1 MAQALETNVFSGK
14 EFKVYIAQ
22 DATNGVHNGV
32 GGNYYRLDVEGAT
45 MPTFSPNQEF
55 ELRSGSGK
63 IAEFG
68 QIFSSSKRVV
78 NEFSLSGRCNLQ
90 DLPFFM
96 QNATGVAAGTGTT
109 QNLITIGNGFSG
121 STVEQG
127 ATAGWNNSV
136 SIAFVA
142 PTAVADSYIIPGCV
156 CTSLTLSADMGTA
169 SGRFNYDATFSSS
182 FAPLKGD
189 TDAAITEI
197 AAGATELT
205 TTLGSTYIFL
215 SDLVYRS
222 MHIESGSF
230 TNVTEILPLINNLS
244 LTIENPAVALGAQGT
259 NAEPELIAR
268 AVPEFTVTLAA
279 GVKYDAETEMLLEA
293 FRDPGNDSNIQFY
306 AMQGDPAGTNPST
319 FPDDLDFKTA
329 NESDG
334 TGGDANTLGMILPMM
349 KLTSAEVSSDDVA
362 MVNFEAKLLDDG
374 STGSNVENTYCA
386 KFSVGDTD
394 DDS

>member
-1 MAQALETNVFSGK
+1 
-14 EFKVYIAQ
+14 
-22 DATNGVHNGV
+22 
-32 GGNYYRLDVEGAT
+32 
-45 MPTFSPNQEF
+45 
-55 ELRSGSGK
+55 
-63 IAEFG
+63 
-68 QIFSSSKRVV
+68 
-78 NEFSLSGRCNLQ
+78 
-90 DLPFFM
+90 
-96 QNATGVAAGTGTT
+96 
-109 QNLITIGNGFSG
+109 
-121 STVEQG
+121 
-127 ATAGWNNSV
+127 
-136 SIAFVA
+136 
-142 PTAVADSYIIPGCV
+142 
-156 CTSLTLSADMGTA
+156 
-169 SGRFNYDATFSSS
+169 
-182 FAPLKGD
+182 
-189 TDAAITEI
+189 
-197 AAGATELT
+197 
-205 TTLGSTYIFL
+205 
-215 SDLVYRS
+215 

-306 AMQGDPAGTNPST
+306 AMQGAPAGTNPST